1 MRKKAVARPRHE
13 VDEVAALFA
22 ALPQADPRLRL
33 LVELAAELRAGQAL
47 RALRSDLALGKV
59 GGFQLGR
66 FTVHGAGKKHGEVVD
81 LHPELRALVD
91 DVLSSGYLAEAEA
104 AFQRGEVED
113 YFLFP
118 AGKLKGGSVPLER
131 ATASHMSY
139 QAMRD
144 LFEDLE
150 RIAGVE
156 HQRGRSFYGLRRQ
169 ATDLAPEFEQDAR
182 VLNSISGHADSATR
196 EQVYQDKENER
207 VRARAAKTR
216 RSMRQF
222 LMGDG
227 PGQDEGLAA

>member
-1 MRKKAVARPRHE
+1 
-13 VDEVAALFA
+13 
-22 ALPQADPRLRL
+22 
-33 LVELAAELRAGQAL
+33 
-47 RALRSDLALGKV
+47 
-59 GGFQLGR
+59 
-66 FTVHGAGKKHGEVVD
+66 
-81 LHPELRALVD
+81 
-91 DVLSSGYLAEAEA
+91 VLSTGYLAEAEA

-118 AGKLKGGSVPLER
+118 AGKLKGGSVPLGR
-131 ATASHMSY
+131 ATAAHASY

-150 RIAGVE
+150 GIAGVE
-156 HQRGRSFYGLRRQ
+156 HRRGRSFYGLRRQ
-169 ATDLAPEFEQDAR
+169 ATDLAPEFSQDAR

-222 LMGDG
+222 LMD
-227 PGQDEGLAA
+227 PSAAETDAIAA

>member
-1 MRKKAVARPRHE
+1 

-33 LVELAAELRAGQAL
+33 LVELAAELRAGQAV
-47 RALRSDLALGKV
+47 RARRTDLTLEAV
-59 GGFQLGR
+59 GGYEVGR
-66 FTVHGAGKKHGEVVD
+66 FIVYGAGKKRGETVD
-81 LHPELRALVD
+81 LHPELRTLVD
-91 DVLSSGYLAEAEA
+91 EVLSTGYLAEAEA

-118 AGKLKGGSVPLER
+118 AGKLKGGSVPLGR
-131 ATASHMSY
+131 ATAAHASY

-156 HQRGRSFYGLRRQ
+156 HRRGRSFYGLRRQ
-169 ATDLAPEFEQDAR
+169 ATDLAPDFSQDAR

-216 RSMRQF
+216 RSMRQY
-222 LMGDG
+222 LMD
-227 PGQDEGLAA
+227 PKAAEPDAIAA